1 MKRILTNVNYYFTQ
15 FYKKTIDSFNGFFYI
30 YLCKRD
36 NKEVTMNLQQINHF
50 IMTNTN
56 IEVLD
61 LIIQEAKERIHT
73 LANKNKKV
81 AKPKKVAVK
90 VEEKKEENVW
100 DKMTNKQKIEHLKK
114 LVNNGSGKKNPL
126 TGNKLIDDATEIS
139 AISDRF
145 MNVVH
150 RLENHWFN
158 EDMGDSAAFDD
169 FINTN
174 QYDIVKDILNGGK
187 INEMVK
193 EYKECM

>member
-1 MKRILTNVNYYFTQ
+1 MKRILTNVNNYFTQ
-15 FYKKTIDSFNGFFYI
+15 FYKKTIDSFNSFFYI

-90 VEEKKEENVW
+90 VEKKEEENVW
-100 DKMTNKQKIEHLKK
+100 DNMTDKQKIEHLKK
-114 LVNNGSGKKNPL
+114 LMNKGSGKKNPL
-126 TGNKLIDDATEIS
+126 TGNKLIDDATEID
-139 AISDRF
+139 AICGRF
-145 MNVVH
+145 VNVVH

-169 FINTN
+169 FINSY
-174 QYDIVKDILNGGK
+174 QDDIVKDILNGGK

>member
-1 MKRILTNVNYYFTQ
+1 MKRILTNVNNYFTQ

-30 YLCKRD
+30 YLCKTT
-36 NKEVTMNLQQINHF
+36 KEVTMNLQQVNHF

-61 LIIQEAKERIHT
+61 LIIQEAKERIHN

-100 DKMTNKQKIEHLKK
+100 DKMTDKQKIEHLKK
-114 LVNNGSGKKNPL
+114 LMNNGSGKKNPL
-126 TGNKLIDDATEIS
+126 TGNKLVDDATEIEM
-139 AISDRF
+139 IGDRF
-145 MNVVH
+145 MKVIH
-150 RLENHWFN
+150 RLEDYWYNK
-158 EDMGDSAAFDD
+158 DMGDSSEFDD
-169 FINTN
+169 FTDSY
-174 QYDIVKDILNGGK
+174 QDDIIKDVLNGGK

>member
-1 MKRILTNVNYYFTQ
+1 
-15 FYKKTIDSFNGFFYI
+15 
-30 YLCKRD
+30 
-36 NKEVTMNLQQINHF
+36 MNLQQVNHF

-61 LIIQEAKERIHT
+61 LIIQEAKERIHN

-139 AISDRF
+139 AICSRF
-145 MNVVH
+145 VNVTH
-150 RLENHWFN
+150 RLENYWFDN
-158 EDMGDSAAFDD
+158 DFGTSAAFDD

-174 QYDIVKDILNGGK
+174 QDDIIKDILNGSK

>member
-1 MKRILTNVNYYFTQ
+1 
-15 FYKKTIDSFNGFFYI
+15 
-30 YLCKRD
+30 
-36 NKEVTMNLQQINHF
+36 MNLQQINHF

-56 IEVLD
+56 IETLD
-61 LIIQEAKERIHT
+61 LIIQEAKERIHN

-81 AKPKKVAVK
+81 AKPKKVVK
-90 VEEKKEENVW
+90 VEENKEEMIW
-100 DKMTNKQKIEHLKK
+100 DNLTDKQKIEHLKK

-139 AISDRF
+139 AICDRF
-145 MNVVH
+145 VNVTH

-158 EDMGDSAAFDD
+158 NDFGTSADFDD

-174 QYDIVKDILNGGK
+174 QNDIIKDILNGGK
-187 INEMVK
+187 INEIVK

>member
-1 MKRILTNVNYYFTQ
+1 
-15 FYKKTIDSFNGFFYI
+15 
-30 YLCKRD
+30 
-36 NKEVTMNLQQINHF
+36 MNLQQVNHF

-56 IEVLD
+56 IETLD
-61 LIIQEAKERIHT
+61 LIIQEAKERIHN

-139 AISDRF
+139 AICGRF
-145 MNVVH
+145 INVVH
-150 RLENHWFN
+150 RLENYWFDN
-158 EDMGDSAAFDD
+158 DFGTSAAFDD

-174 QYDIVKDILNGGK
+174 QDDIIKDILNGSK

>member
-1 MKRILTNVNYYFTQ
+1 
-15 FYKKTIDSFNGFFYI
+15 
-30 YLCKRD
+30 
-36 NKEVTMNLQQINHF
+36 MNLQQVNHF

-61 LIIQEAKERIHT
+61 LIIQEAKERIHN

-90 VEEKKEENVW
+90 VEEKKEEENVW

-126 TGNKLIDDATEIS
+126 TGNKLFNDAEEIE
-139 AISDRF
+139 ALSDRF
-145 MNVVH
+145 MKVVN
-150 RLENHWFN
+150 RLENHWYN
-158 EDMGDSAAFDD
+158 DDCGPSAAFDD
-169 FINTN
+169 FIISY
-174 QYDIVKDILNGGK
+174 QDDIMKDILNGSK

>member
-1 MKRILTNVNYYFTQ
+1 
-15 FYKKTIDSFNGFFYI
+15 
-30 YLCKRD
+30 
-36 NKEVTMNLQQINHF
+36 MNLQQINHF

-61 LIIQEAKERIHT
+61 LIIQEAKERIHN

-90 VEEKKEENVW
+90 VEEKKEEENVW
-100 DKMTNKQKIEHLKK
+100 DKMTDKQKIEHLKK
-114 LVNNGSGKKNPL
+114 LVNKGSGKKNPL
-126 TGNKLIDDATEIS
+126 TGNKLIDDATEID

-145 MNVVH
+145 MKVVN
-150 RLENHWFN
+150 RLEDYWYNKDFG
-158 EDMGDSAAFDD
+158 ESSAFDD
-169 FINTN
+169 FCDAY
-174 QYDIVKDILNGGK
+174 QEDIIKDVLNGGK

>member
-1 MKRILTNVNYYFTQ
+1 MVFSIFT
-15 FYKKTIDSFNGFFYI
+15 YVKEIT
-30 YLCKRD
+30 
-36 NKEVTMNLQQINHF
+36 KEVTMNLQQINHF

-61 LIIQEAKERIHT
+61 LIIQEAKERIHA

-100 DKMTNKQKIEHLKK
+100 DKMTDKQKIEHLKK
-114 LVNNGSGKKNPL
+114 LVNKGSGKKNPL
-126 TGNKLIDDATEIS
+126 TGNKLIDDATEID
-139 AISDRF
+139 AISGRF

-158 EDMGDSAAFDD
+158 EDMGDSSAFDD
-169 FINTN
+169 FINSY
-174 QYDIVKDILNGGK
+174 QDDIVKDILNGGK
-187 INEMVK
+187 INEIVK

>member
-1 MKRILTNVNYYFTQ
+1 MKRILTNVNIILHNFTRKPLTVSMV
-15 FYKKTIDSFNGFFYI
+15 FSIFTYVKEIT
-30 YLCKRD
+30 
-36 NKEVTMNLQQINHF
+36 KEVTMNLQQVNHF

-61 LIIQEAKERIHT
+61 LIIQEAKERIHN

-81 AKPKKVAVK
+81 SKPKKVAVK

-139 AISDRF
+139 SICGRF
-145 MNVVH
+145 VNVVH
-150 RLENHWFN
+150 RLENHWFDN
-158 EDMGDSAAFDD
+158 DFGTSAAFDD

-174 QYDIVKDILNGGK
+174 QDDIIKDILNGSK

>member
-1 MKRILTNVNYYFTQ
+1 
-15 FYKKTIDSFNGFFYI
+15 
-30 YLCKRD
+30 
-36 NKEVTMNLQQINHF
+36 MNLQQVNHF

-61 LIIQEAKERIHT
+61 LIIQEAKERIHN

-90 VEEKKEENVW
+90 VEEKEEENVW
-100 DKMTNKQKIEHLKK
+100 DKMTDKQKIEHLKK
-114 LVNNGSGKKNPL
+114 LVNKGSGKKNPL
-126 TGNKLIDDATEIS
+126 TGNKLIDDATEID
-139 AISDRF
+139 AICGRF
-145 MNVVH
+145 VNVTH

-169 FINTN
+169 FIISY
-174 QYDIVKDILNGGK
+174 QDDIVKDILNGGK
-187 INEMVK
+187 INEIVK